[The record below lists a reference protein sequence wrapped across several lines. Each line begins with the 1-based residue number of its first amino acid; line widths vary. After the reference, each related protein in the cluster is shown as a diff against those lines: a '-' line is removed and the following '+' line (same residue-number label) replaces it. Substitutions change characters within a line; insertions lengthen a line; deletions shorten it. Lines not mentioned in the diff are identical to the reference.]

1 MRIVSQV
8 GDLSL
13 SSDRISW
20 TEKMAAS
27 AGTNVVI
34 ALTEIASVKK
44 GARSHRQEKGAGRA
58 PLLNAELK
66 LVLRDG
72 TAHLLD
78 FTRSDRVRTL
88 HRLAINPIL
97 QIPPTNARPGGR
109 TRALLHV

>member
-88 HRLAINPIL
+88 HRLAINPPL
-97 QIPPTNARPGGR
+97 QSPSTNARPGGR